1 MIAND
6 SKTNKAKITQYKAI
20 LKAFKQDEQ
29 LYKIL
34 QNNA

>member
-1 MIAND
+1 MITND
-6 SKTNKAKITQYKAI
+6 YKINKAKITQYKAI

-29 LYKIL
+29 LYKTL